1 MMTKKMRILV
11 VLIACLI
18 VGAGILAILLET
30 AEEPRPQQT
39 ETDLFKHPVYSKY
52 DFSPADGVVR
62 IGIQPFWVFE
72 ANMAEAMRRDRL
84 LRQDLAR
91 LGMRAEF
98 FSFWKG
104 VDVTFF
110 MAKGML
116 DAGMSGFPPALMMTA
131 SHEIFIPALVDQSFD
146 DLVALDCLTIHDLKG
161 KSIGFPFGSD
171 AHFML
176 AEALDAAGV
185 KARLVPMDADE
196 MIAGMKDGRISAC
209 AVWEPVTSTILSM
222 NPDARVIHRSRWIS
236 FILFTNDF
244 AKKHPEAVLCIL
256 AAQVRAIRWIN
267 ADREN
272 LVRSSQWAIEACK
285 QLSPQ
290 APALS
295 IEDFAK
301 QAGKVARL
309 SMTPIISEEDLV
321 DGGFLP
327 RAFAFLKREG
337 QIPADAK
344 WEKTRQMF
352 NTRLIGTVL
361 KEPGKFHLNQ
371 FDYDTGEN
379 PS

>member
-1 MMTKKMRILV
+1 MKKIRILV

-18 VGAGILAILLET
+18 AGSAVLFALFKP
-30 AEEPRPQQT
+30 AKGPPPRQT
-39 ETDLFKHPVYSKY
+39 ETDLLKHPTYSKY
-52 DFSPADGVVR
+52 GFSPADGVVR

-72 ANMAEAMRRDRL
+72 ANIVEAMRRDRL
-84 LRQDLAR
+84 LRQDLTE

-104 VDVTFF
+104 MDITFF
-110 MAKGML
+110 IAKGLL
-116 DAGMSGFPPALMMTA
+116 DAGMSGFPPALILTT
-131 SHEIFIPALVDQSFD
+131 SHEILVPALVDQGFD

-185 KARLVPMDADE
+185 KARLVPMDVNEMLIAMKSDE
-196 MIAGMKDGRISAC
+196 ISTC
-209 AVWEPVTSTILSM
+209 AVWEPVTSTLLSM
-222 NPDARVIHRSRWIS
+222 NPDARVIHRGRWIS
-236 FILFTNDF
+236 FILFSGDF
-244 AKKHPEAVLCIL
+244 AKKHPETVLFIL

-285 QLSPQ
+285 EFSPQ

-295 IEDFAK
+295 LEDFAK
-301 QAGKVARL
+301 QAGKVAEL
-309 SMTPIISEEDLV
+309 SRTPIISEEDLD

-327 RAFAFLKREG
+327 RAFAFLKRERL
-337 QIPADAK
+337 IPAHAK
-344 WEKTRQMF
+344 WEKTRLMF
-352 NTRLIGTVL
+352 NTHLIGSVL
-361 KEPGKFHLNQ
+361 REPRKFRLNQ
-371 FDYDTGEN
+371 FDYGTGE
-379 PS
+379 SRS